1 MQPQILEQLYS
12 FFIFILVGFLVG
24 LLFDMFRISRKTFKT
39 SDIVTSIED
48 IAFWILA
55 GLLVIFSLFK
65 FNNGDIR
72 IYIIISLIIGISIY
86 MLVFSK
92 VIINTLVKIITFI
105 KNVISGIIKVL
116 SYPINLIIK
125 IFKFIFK
132 PIKKL
137 RYNLTNKVKNMLKT
151 KKSQNKSDYK
161 KDFA

>member
-137 RYNLTNKVKNMLKT
+137 RYNLTNKVKNILKT

>member
-1 MQPQILEQLYS
+1 MQSQILEQLYS
-12 FFIFILVGFLVG
+12 FFIFILVGLLIG
-24 LLFDMFRISRKTFKT
+24 LLFDMFRISRRTFKT

-92 VIINTLVKIITFI
+92 IIINTLVKIITVI
-105 KNVISGIIKVL
+105 RKVISSIIKVFL
-116 SYPINLIIK
+116 YPINLIIN
-125 IFKFIFK
+125 IFKFMVKPFK
-132 PIKKL
+132 KIG
-137 RYNLTNKVKNMLKT
+137 YNLANKVKNMLKT
-151 KKSQNKSDYK
+151 RKPQNKSDYK